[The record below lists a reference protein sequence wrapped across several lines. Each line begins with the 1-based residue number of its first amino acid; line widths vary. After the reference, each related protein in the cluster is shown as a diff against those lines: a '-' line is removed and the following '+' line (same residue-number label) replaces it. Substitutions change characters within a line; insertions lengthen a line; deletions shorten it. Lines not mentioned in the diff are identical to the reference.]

1 MKWDECAIV
10 DDNKFDRLICER
22 IISRISADLAITE
35 FRSGKEILDYLLS
48 DSFVTSN
55 ILILLDINMPEM
67 NGYDFL
73 NEMIK
78 PENSEIASKITVAI
92 ITSSTRKEDYDQT
105 IQYPMVKGYLQKPIM
120 IEHLKGIIE

>member
-35 FRSGKEILDYLLS
+35 FRSGREILDYLLS

-73 NEMIK
+73 NEIIK
-78 PENSEIASKITVAI
+78 PENSELAAKITVAI
-92 ITSSTRKEDYDQT
+92 ITSSNRKEDHDQT

-120 IEHLKGIIE
+120 IEHLKVIIE

>member
-1 MKWDECAIV
+1 M
-10 DDNKFDRLICER
+10 
-22 IISRISADLAITE
+22 
-35 FRSGKEILDYLLS
+35 
-48 DSFVTSN
+48 
-55 ILILLDINMPEM
+55 
-67 NGYDFL
+67 

-120 IEHLKGIIE
+120 IEHLKEELGGNNDIVSREKFALWVKKCNGAYVETNAERNETEG

>member
-35 FRSGKEILDYLLS
+35 FRSGREILDYLLS

-55 ILILLDINMPEM
+55 ILIHLDINMPEM

-73 NEMIK
+73 NEIIK
-78 PENSEIASKITVAI
+78 PENSELAAKITVAI
-92 ITSSTRKEDYDQT
+92 ITSSNRKEDHDQT

-120 IEHLKGIIE
+120 IEHLKVIIE

>member
-105 IQYPMVKGYLQKPIM
+105 IQYPMVKGYLQKLIM

>member
-22 IISRISADLAITE
+22 IISRISTDLSIKE
-35 FRSGKEILDYLLS
+35 YRSGKEILDYLLS
-48 DSFVTSN
+48 DSFVTSK

-73 NEMIK
+73 DEMIK
-78 PENSEIASKITVAI
+78 PENSEVASKITVAI
-92 ITSSTRKEDYDQT
+92 ITSSTRKEDHDQT

>member
-78 PENSEIASKITVAI
+78 PENSEIALKITVAI

-105 IQYPMVKGYLQKPIM
+105 IQYPMVKGYLQKLIM